1 MAKAKPTGSAPGAER
16 HLIKFRC
23 LQCGSTL
30 KVPVAQAERYIQCP
44 HCKNKTQVPKNQ
56 KIADEEAAGYGVN
69 KLAYDLTGTCRGC
82 GAKMAKNAIICVK
95 CGYDYRLGKNLEVV
109 DKTKLP
115 ADFPTWNKMFAAM
128 GGDPVVKSSIKVA
141 SAFMIAGVI
150 VGIVGL
156 GILYAIM
163 WFVANEWDRPP
174 IWPWYI
180 TFGISVIAFFAMIG
194 MIQEALVESAAKGL
208 YGRAISAGSIP
219 VAALYF
225 LATAIPAYAL
235 ATLAICFLVFHIS
248 GAPEELPPGVEKG
261 IINQGPLPV
270 FTWNAEGGIVGL
282 IVATFLTAVGH
293 VYYFFG
299 IGSYAADLSVNP
311 ANIFKWIGKCISDVF
326 FWLGISMTLTIISFA
341 IPTAVMY
348 YGITNEI
355 TFTYVFLL
363 WMFLQVGLLSYTLAM
378 SAHMAGQ
385 IVKRHL

>member
-1 MAKAKPTGSAPGAER
+1 MAKAKPTSASGAER

-30 KVPVAQAERYIQCP
+30 KVPVAQAGKYIQCP
-44 HCKNKTQVPKNQ
+44 HCKNKTRVPQNQ
-56 KIADEEAAGYGVN
+56 KEADDEAAGYGVN

-82 GAKMAKNAIICVK
+82 GAKMAKNAVVCVK
-95 CGYDYRLGKNLEVV
+95 CGYDFRSGKNLEVV

-115 ADFPTWNKMFAAM
+115 SDYPTWNKMFAAM
-128 GGDPVVKSSIKVA
+128 GGEAVVNSTLRVA
-141 SAFMIAGVI
+141 SGFMIGGVI
-150 VGIVGL
+150 VGIVGM

-180 TFGISVIAFFAMIG
+180 TFGIAVIAFFAMIG
-194 MIQEALVESAAKGL
+194 MIQESLVESAARGL

-225 LATAIPAYAL
+225 LATAIPAYVL
-235 ATLAICFLVFHIS
+235 PTLVICFLVFHIS
-248 GAPEELPPGVEKG
+248 PAPEQLPPGVDRG

-270 FTWNAEGGIVGL
+270 FTWNAEGGLVGL
-282 IVATFLTAVGH
+282 VLTTFLTAVGH

-311 ANIFKWIGKCISDVF
+311 ANIFKWIGKCIGDIF
-326 FWLGISMTLTIISFA
+326 PWLGLSMILTIASFG

-348 YGITNEI
+348 FGITNEI

-363 WMFLQVGLLSYTLAM
+363 WVALQVGLLSYTLAM